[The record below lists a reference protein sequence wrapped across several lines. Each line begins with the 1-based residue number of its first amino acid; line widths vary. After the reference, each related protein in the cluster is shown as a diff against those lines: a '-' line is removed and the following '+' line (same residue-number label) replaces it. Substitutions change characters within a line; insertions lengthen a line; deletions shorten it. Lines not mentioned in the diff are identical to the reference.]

1 MDCFQKNSIVYTSGS
16 AGMFKSGIPV
26 GKIDNEKSVD
36 FFSDFRQLNFVKVLS
51 FKRGEIK

>member
-1 MDCFQKNSIVYTSGS
+1 
-16 AGMFKSGIPV
+16 MFKSGIPV